1 VNKVAPRYPSLAN
14 QNSSAFSPHPTATP
28 RRNLPT
34 VQEPQLVIKFDRH
47 KKLETTSKSSVKKNT
62 SNSKTRD
69 YYTKIPPKMADSSP
83 AQQKPIH
90 SLILDTGPLI
100 KNTVSIS
107 TLINTAEELYTTPAI
122 ISEIRDEATRSR
134 VQTTLV
140 PFLKIRNPSPA
151 SYDAVIAF
159 SKKTG
164 DHAVLS
170 RQDLGILALA
180 YEVHCERNGGDYG
193 LREVPK
199 GEVKKRPEDIEREN
213 AKKAGSSKNESSVSG
228 EPTTAASTKRR
239 NRRRGGK
246 ANKSHDDATEKVVGE
261 MPEKPTDETSLEA
274 AESVDPEADD
284 EGWEQPTGKKVAKA
298 SAPKSTKFN
307 FAPTTEMEGEP
318 TASHERNEQPSPA
331 VVDEE
336 EGGIKITQEQV
347 QEQIQEQVVA
357 QVQDQIH
364 EQVQDQIHEQLES
377 KGQEQLESQVVEQAQ
392 EMVGEQV
399 QEQVQEQ
406 LEEQA
411 SEQSLIDQSASVEVS
426 SAKIHIEQNAEL
438 SVGPEQQQ
446 QGNTTDEPTL
456 EQDMADLSVSQHT
469 AQQPTPPPTDDSDG
483 EFDSDAEWI
492 TPENLSEHQ
501 AKDGAIQPHISTSA
515 NPQLDVATMTI
526 DFAMQNVLLQMNL
539 QLLSTNMQ
547 RIKNVNTKV
556 LRCHACFNIVK
567 QMDKQFCPR
576 CGQATLQRVSC
587 STNAKG
593 EFKIHLAKNYQ
604 FNKRGDKYSIPKPIA
619 GTANTKWSA
628 GQGGGKGGWG
638 RDLILAEDQKEYTKR
653 METEKRSK
661 ARDLMDENYLPSILT
676 GDRGRAGGR
685 VKVGAGK
692 NVNAKKRA

>member
-1 VNKVAPRYPSLAN
+1 
-14 QNSSAFSPHPTATP
+14 
-28 RRNLPT
+28 
-34 VQEPQLVIKFDRH
+34 
-47 KKLETTSKSSVKKNT
+47 
-62 SNSKTRD
+62 
-69 YYTKIPPKMADSSP
+69 MADPSP

-100 KNTVSIS
+100 KNTVAIS

-122 ISEIRDEATRSR
+122 LSEIRDEATRSR

-193 LREVPK
+193 LRLVPK
-199 GEVKKRPEDIEREN
+199 GEVKRRPEEVANEGVME
-213 AKKAGSSKNESSVSG
+213 AEKEKEAVSSKS
-228 EPTTAASTKRR
+228 EPVVPAEQTAAVGRKSKTEANNKRR
-239 NRRRGGK
+239 SRRRAAK
-246 ANKSHDDATEKVVGE
+246 ANKSHDDAAEEVTGE
-261 MPEKPTDETSLEA
+261 ASSEAPEM
-274 AESVDPEADD
+274 AESVDPDAEDD
-284 EGWEQPTGKKVAKA
+284 GWEQPTGKKVAKRVTV
-298 SAPKSTKFN
+298 PKSTKFN
-307 FAPTTEMEGEP
+307 FEPTTEVESEP
-318 TASHERNEQPSPA
+318 IASQQQDDEPSPA

-336 EGGIKITQEQV
+336 EGGEEEGGVAVTQEQV
-347 QEQIQEQVVA
+347 QDQIQEQVVA

-364 EQVQDQIHEQLES
+364 EQIQDQIHEQLEN

-392 EMVGEQV
+392 EMVEEQV

-406 LEEQA
+406 LQEQA
-411 SEQSLIDQSASVEVS
+411 GEQSLIDQSASVEVP
-426 SAKIHIEQNAEL
+426 SAKIHIEQSAEL
-438 SVGPEQQQ
+438 SVEPEQQEQ
-446 QGNTTDEPTL
+446 SQGNIADEATL

-469 AQQPTPPPTDDSDG
+469 AQQPTPPTTDDSDS
-483 EFDSDAEWI
+483 DSDWI
-492 TPENLSEHQ
+492 TPENLSSHQ
-501 AKDGAIQPHISTSA
+501 AKDGAIQPHISTAS
-515 NPQLDVATMTI
+515 NPQLDVATMTT

-539 QLLSTNMQ
+539 NLLSTNMS
-547 RIKNVNTKV
+547 RIKTVNTKV
-556 LRCHACFNIVK
+556 LRCHACFLITK
-567 QMDKQFCPR
+567 EMTRQFCPR

-593 EFKIHLAKNYQ
+593 EFRIHLAKNYQ

-619 GTANTKWSA
+619 GTANTKWTA

-638 RDLILAEDQKEYTKR
+638 RDLILTEDQKEYTKR
-653 METEKRSK
+653 VEVEKRSK
-661 ARDLMDENYLPSILT
+661 ARDLMDENYLPGILP

-692 NVNAKKRA
+692 NVNAKKRS

>member
-1 VNKVAPRYPSLAN
+1 
-14 QNSSAFSPHPTATP
+14 
-28 RRNLPT
+28 
-34 VQEPQLVIKFDRH
+34 
-47 KKLETTSKSSVKKNT
+47 
-62 SNSKTRD
+62 
-69 YYTKIPPKMADSSP
+69 MADSAP
-83 AQQKPIH
+83 TQHKPIH

-107 TLINTAEELYTTPAI
+107 TIVSAAEELYTTPAI

-164 DHAVLS
+164 DHAALS

-180 YEVHCERNGGDYG
+180 YEVHCERNGGNYG

-199 GEVKKRPEDIEREN
+199 GEIKRRPEEIERED
-213 AKKAGSSKNESSVSG
+213 KIKAEKEKGGAIKTEKRNEAVSSKSESVEPVEPVESVESVESV
-228 EPTTAASTKRR
+228 EPVVTAEQTKTGARKSKSTAANKRR
-239 NRRRGGK
+239 SRRRAAK
-246 ANKSHDDATEKVVGE
+246 ANKSHDDATEEVVGE
-261 MPEKPTDETSLEA
+261 TAEKATEETSLEA
-274 AESVDPEADD
+274 PELAPSAESVAPEADN
-284 EGWEQPTGKKVAKA
+284 EGWEQATGKKAAKA
-298 SAPKSTKFN
+298 IAPRSTKFN
-307 FAPTTEMEGEP
+307 FESTKEAASEP
-318 TASHERNEQPSPA
+318 TASQQQDGQPSPA
-331 VVDEE
+331 VVDEG
-336 EGGIKITQEQV
+336 EGGIAITHEQI
-347 QEQIQEQVVA
+347 QEQIQEQVLE
-357 QVQDQIH
+357 QVQDQVH

-377 KGQEQLESQVVEQAQ
+377 EGQDQIESQVVEQAQ
-392 EMVGEQV
+392 EMIEEKV

-406 LEEQA
+406 LQEQVG
-411 SEQSLIDQSASVEVS
+411 EQGLIDQSASVEITG
-426 SAKIHIEQNAEL
+426 ANIHIEQNAEL
-438 SVGPEQQQ
+438 SFKQEQQEQ
-446 QGNTTDEPTL
+446 PQETTPDEPTL
-456 EQDMADLSVSQHT
+456 EQDMADLAVSQHT
-469 AQQPTPPPTDDSDG
+469 TQQPTPPTTDDSEG

-501 AKDGAIQPHISTSA
+501 AKDGGIQPHISTAA

-539 QLLSTNMQ
+539 HLLSTNMQ

-604 FNKRGDKYSIPKPIA
+604 YNKRGDKYSIPKPIA

-661 ARDLMDENYLPSILT
+661 ARDLMDDNYLPGILT

-692 NVNAKKRA
+692 NVNSKKRM

>member
-1 VNKVAPRYPSLAN
+1 
-14 QNSSAFSPHPTATP
+14 
-28 RRNLPT
+28 
-34 VQEPQLVIKFDRH
+34 
-47 KKLETTSKSSVKKNT
+47 
-62 SNSKTRD
+62 
-69 YYTKIPPKMADSSP
+69 MADPSP
-83 AQQKPIH
+83 AQQKAIH

-100 KNTVSIS
+100 KNAVSIS

-122 ISEIRDEATRSR
+122 LSEIRDEATRSR

-193 LREVPK
+193 LRLVPK
-199 GEVKKRPEDIEREN
+199 GEVKRRPEEVANEGVME
-213 AKKAGSSKNESSVSG
+213 AEKEKEAVSSMS
-228 EPTTAASTKRR
+228 EPVVPAEQTAAAGRKSKTEANNKRKS
-239 NRRRGGK
+239 RRKGAK
-246 ANKSHDDATEKVVGE
+246 ANKSHDDAAGE
-261 MPEKPTDETSLEA
+261 ISSEAPEL

-284 EGWEQPTGKKVAKA
+284 DGWEQPTGKKVAKRA
-298 SAPKSTKFN
+298 TAPKSTKFN
-307 FAPTTEMEGEP
+307 FEPTTEVESAP
-318 TASHERNEQPSPA
+318 IASQQQDDQTSPA

-336 EGGIKITQEQV
+336 EGGIAITQEQV
-347 QEQIQEQVVA
+347 QEQIHEQVVV

-392 EMVGEQV
+392 EMVEEQV

-406 LEEQA
+406 LQEQA
-411 SEQSLIDQSASVEVS
+411 GEQGLIDQSASVEVP

-438 SVGPEQQQ
+438 SAEPEQQEQ
-446 QGNTTDEPTL
+446 SQDTTVDEPTL
-456 EQDMADLSVSQHT
+456 EQDMAGLSVSQHT
-469 AQQPTPPPTDDSDG
+469 AQQPTPPTTDNSDSDS
-483 EFDSDAEWI
+483 DSDWI
-492 TPENLSEHQ
+492 TPENLSLHQ
-501 AKDGAIQPHISTSA
+501 AKDGAIQPHISTAS
-515 NPQLDVATMTI
+515 NPQLDVATMTT

-539 QLLSTNMQ
+539 HLLSTNMQ
-547 RIKNVNTKV
+547 RIKTVNTKV

-567 QMDKQFCPR
+567 QMDRQFCPR

-593 EFKIHLAKNYQ
+593 DFRIHLAKNYQ

-628 GQGGGKGGWG
+628 GQGGGKGGG
-638 RDLILAEDQKEYTKR
+638 EGI
-653 METEKRSK
+653 
-661 ARDLMDENYLPSILT
+661 
-676 GDRGRAGGR
+676 
-685 VKVGAGK
+685 
-692 NVNAKKRA
+692 

>member
-1 VNKVAPRYPSLAN
+1 
-14 QNSSAFSPHPTATP
+14 
-28 RRNLPT
+28 
-34 VQEPQLVIKFDRH
+34 
-47 KKLETTSKSSVKKNT
+47 
-62 SNSKTRD
+62 
-69 YYTKIPPKMADSSP
+69 MADPSP
-83 AQQKPIH
+83 AQQKAIH

-100 KNTVSIS
+100 KNAVSIS

-122 ISEIRDEATRSR
+122 LSEIRDEATRSR

-193 LREVPK
+193 LRLVPK
-199 GEVKKRPEDIEREN
+199 GEVKRRPEEVANEGVME
-213 AKKAGSSKNESSVSG
+213 AEKEKEAVSSMS
-228 EPTTAASTKRR
+228 EPVVPAEQTAAAGRKSKTEANNKR
-239 NRRRGGK
+239 K
-246 ANKSHDDATEKVVGE
+246 KISSEA
-261 MPEKPTDETSLEA
+261 PEL

-284 EGWEQPTGKKVAKA
+284 DGWEQPTGKKVAKRA
-298 SAPKSTKFN
+298 TAPKSTKFN
-307 FAPTTEMEGEP
+307 FEPTTEVESAP
-318 TASHERNEQPSPA
+318 IASQQQDDQTSPA

-336 EGGIKITQEQV
+336 EGGIAITQEQV
-347 QEQIQEQVVA
+347 QEQIHEQVVV

-392 EMVGEQV
+392 EMVEEQV

-406 LEEQA
+406 LQEQA
-411 SEQSLIDQSASVEVS
+411 GEQGLIDQSASVEVP

-438 SVGPEQQQ
+438 SAEPEQQEQ
-446 QGNTTDEPTL
+446 PISIPAHSTTTHTPTTDN
-456 EQDMADLSVSQHT
+456 S
-469 AQQPTPPPTDDSDG
+469 DSDS
-483 EFDSDAEWI
+483 DSDWI
-492 TPENLSEHQ
+492 TPENLSLHQ
-501 AKDGAIQPHISTSA
+501 AKDGAIQPHISTAS
-515 NPQLDVATMTI
+515 NPQLDVATMTT

-539 QLLSTNMQ
+539 HLLSTNMQ
-547 RIKNVNTKV
+547 RIKTVNTKV

-567 QMDKQFCPR
+567 QMDRQFCPR

-593 EFKIHLAKNYQ
+593 DFRIHLAKNYQ

-661 ARDLMDENYLPSILT
+661 ARDLMDENYLPGILT

-692 NVNAKKRA
+692 NVNAKKRT